1 MKKILQII
9 LFICFFSSFS
19 QQNGLNNK
27 YEVLDPNNSGK
38 IFRNPIYQ
46 KGKPIG
52 SPYQQKMFALAKVGT
67 IDQKSLLRYNI
78 FNDEFEFIT
87 TRKDTLILDKI
98 EDFAT
103 IVFTETTKKYQL
115 TTYTNSKNKLFYGYL
130 INLKEINGFTLFKK
144 ENIIFSEEKI
154 AKTSLEV
161 NMPAKF
167 VKSGDTY
174 FLKNKDNGTSE
185 FPDNKKGL
193 LKLFPDKKEAI
204 ETFLKE
210 NKIDFDSESDL
221 MKIIDFIVTF

>member
-1 MKKILQII
+1 MINKF
-9 LFICFFSSFS
+9 LFFVLFSFINVNSFS
-19 QQNGLNNK
+19 QLPILAGKSLKSGLK
-27 YEVLDPNNSGK
+27 TK
-38 IFRNPIYQ
+38 IN
-46 KGKPIG
+46 G

-87 TRKDTLILDKI
+87 SRKDTLILDKI

-103 IVFTETTKKYQL
+103 IFFTEINKKYQL

-144 ENIIFSEEKI
+144 ENITFMEEKI

-167 VKSGDTY
+167 VKTNDTF
-174 FLKNKDNGTSE
+174 FLKNKDKGTSE
-185 FPDNKKGL
+185 FPENKKGL

-204 ETFLKE
+204 ESFLKE

-221 MKIIDFIVTF
+221 MKIIDFIATF